1 MKLLLLIPFCRTHA
15 LTPMYLETDHV
26 LVSAYSPSFSMRSAI
41 ILLKLAY
48 AGDKGSS
55 LS

>member
-26 LVSAYSPSFSMRSAI
+26 LVSAYSPSSMSSAI
-41 ILLKLAY
+41 ILLKLVY
-48 AGDKGSS
+48 AVDRGSS